1 VNDEAGMVT
10 AELAAALPAVALLL
24 VLALSAVATVSD
36 QVRCIDAARAVARAV
51 ARGDS
56 DAAAVATGRRLAPDG
71 AHIRVA
77 SADATVAVT
86 VVGQSAPALRWLGDR
101 AVPVGTAVAAR
112 EGDG

>member
-1 VNDEAGMVT
+1 MT
-10 AELAAALPAVALLL
+10 AELAAALPAVGLVL

-56 DAAAVATGRRLAPDG
+56 DGSAVALGRRLAPAG
-71 AHIRVA
+71 ARVDVS

-86 VVGQSAPALRWLGDR
+86 VSGSPAPALSWLGER
-101 AVPVGTAVAAR
+101 AVPVGTAVAVR
-112 EGDG
+112 EVDE